1 MCFKWAWVVYSVFQ
15 AGLDYI
21 VCFKAAWVVWCI
33 PDRPGLHSKILPQK
47 AENKQ
52 KQAKQES
59 SRGSQTHQKLRVMGV
74 FVHSL
79 GTACSPEGP
88 CGGRFGR
95 PLLCAYLA
103 RSVTTKGGQGSLNN
117 TFLFHTMREVGKAK
131 LRALVDL
138 VQ

>member
-1 MCFKWAWVVYSVFQ
+1 MCFKSAWVVYSVFQ

-21 VCFKAAWVVWCI
+21 MCFKAAWVVWCI
-33 PDRPGLHSKILPQK
+33 PDQPGLHSKILPQK

-59 SRGSQTHQKLRVMGV
+59 SRGSQTHQKLRTMGV

-79 GTACSPEGP
+79 GTACSPEGL

-103 RSVTTKGGQGSLNN
+103 QSVTTKGGQGSLNN
-117 TFLFHTMREVGKAK
+117 TFLFLTMREVGKAK